1 MQEIELLIVVL
12 PNTNV
17 LRYYSN
23 IEIHS
28 KSASGRRKWC
38 DGIYLLWVQITYR
51 KHNKYKRNADADNV
65 GFVLNTRI
73 TICFTLDVFLS
84 IQSATILKD
93 NIDQHIWYGKKII

>member
-1 MQEIELLIVVL
+1 MQENRITNRSAT
-12 PNTNV
+12 NTNV
-17 LRYYSN
+17 LGYYSN

-38 DGIYLLWVQITYR
+38 DGIYLLWVQITSR

-73 TICFTLDVFLS
+73 TICFTLDVFYLFKVP
-84 IQSATILKD
+84 QF
-93 NIDQHIWYGKKII
+93 